1 MIAFVIVG
9 LCWVSVH
16 LDRTTMNSSILFAI
30 SLPCFSSVLNFS
42 GTNRL
47 SNFIS
52 DCSDGRKLPRV
63 YAARFAL
70 PFLCVSLSQV
80 VIGSAKNLRGGVSG
94 YTSESDWELLS
105 PQMGKDIVWFL
116 RRWAKTYLLVDEKLY
131 SQVSYQKEVNQCVE
145 TAGMMSEWSL
155 RFLFWLR
162 SKITHKFL
170 EPNLDIF
177 MCLFITSDS
186 SSEFLS
192 FTSLPQISMP
202 FSTAFGADT
211 RERSGLW
218 DICWRKWSIICRC
231 GALSQSWL
239 MTRWSCWWH
248 WWRRERGLCL
258 LAGVMRMC
266 ASMRAKCWASRPAGQ
281 LLTDRLKEASGLCWC
296 LHILSVDTR
305 PNAFNVPRLLVELCY
320 CLAKWFLNLRLHNA
334 TWINVN

>member
-1 MIAFVIVG
+1 MAGNCLVFMQ
-9 LCWVSVH
+9 
-16 LDRTTMNSSILFAI
+16 LDLHFH
-30 SLPCFSSVLNFS
+30 FS
-42 GTNRL
+42 
-47 SNFIS
+47 
-52 DCSDGRKLPRV
+52 
-63 YAARFAL
+63 
-70 PFLCVSLSQV
+70 VSLCHRLL
-80 VIGSAKNLRGGVSG
+80 SAVLR
-94 YTSESDWELLS
+94 TSEVESRATRASLTELLS

-131 SQVSYQKEVNQCVE
+131 GQVSYQKEVNQCVE

-170 EPNLDIF
+170 EPKPRHFYVPLYYP
-177 MCLFITSDS
+177 LTHP
-186 SSEFLS
+186 LS
-192 FTSLPQISMP
+192 FCLLLLALRSVCLSAQHLERTR
-202 FSTAFGADT
+202 

-218 DICWRKWSIICRC
+218 AICWRKWSIICRC
-231 GALSQSWL
+231 GARSQSWL

-258 LAGVMRMC
+258 LAGVMCMC
-266 ASMRAKCWASRPAGQ
+266 ASMRAKCWASRPAGP

-334 TWINVN
+334 TWMNVN